1 MGMQTG
7 LDKQGP
13 NRIELYCLGTF
24 RLLIDGQD
32 RSHLLSY
39 DKVKLLLT
47 LLVLAQGQA
56 VARVKLADMLWPES
70 DPEQGRARVRHALH
84 VLRQALAPLSDIL
97 HSATTG
103 LTLEPDTVWSDIL
116 YIGGSTA
123 TKLDDARNKLTL
135 YQGPFLDGF
144 KMPGSDSLMSWHS
157 NWNAR
162 LDIELAQCR
171 HHLIKALMA
180 DEQHQAALAY
190 AKTWVNLW
198 PEDESCHRLLI
209 RLLVQDNDRDAA
221 MLAYQQCCDVMQQR
235 LGVKP
240 DAQTRAL
247 LGLGENTPPA
257 LPGPPDSDGYHFRA
271 MATVAIAIG
280 WQADPANGD
289 EPIETDCE
297 TSTLLL
303 RETHERVVRC
313 AREHGA
319 WIEQEHNATLLA
331 HFGYPAVNER
341 PVAPALALARTLAGL
356 SRPAQV
362 SLGLAIHA
370 DVLPI
375 DPATPINAHHL
386 LCQSAIALAWQA
398 GNSAVLLSN
407 QAAARLSSWSL
418 ESLPS
423 GKESSAYQLRLSEIA
438 SDTGR
443 IHGRLREFDI
453 LLQYWS
459 GRLSA
464 APRMLLLHGHT
475 GLGKTKLLRSLQD
488 YVRNVE
494 GAIVA
499 LQTQENDVRN
509 PYAPVLRWL
518 QKELRRG
525 TPDAPG
531 TRSDTQDTV
540 LHQRLIAQYG
550 LSTAQADILQQALSE
565 PLALG
570 QSVLREDTQNALLAL
585 LHSLCR
591 HQTLL
596 LTWEDLHWC
605 DAASLQ
611 LLQRLLADSGER
623 LRIVATSRQ
632 TLPESW
638 PVLPV
643 RIGALAHQDMN
654 ELINQRSR
662 SIKLPRDI
670 RAQIIEHSEGSPML
684 ARELLH
690 LYQLGQD
697 LSLVPRLLDQ
707 CAAHLRRLT
716 PQQRELAY
724 LAALLPD
731 IDERIASR
739 LLEQP
744 QSTIHA
750 ALQILEQHEWL
761 LPTEQSRLRCPG
773 ILGNCLRQLIIR
785 SERERLGRRLAE
797 HMLKQNQAPSAI
809 ATLLGQVRYQDTVQW
824 WQRAVEHALEQGQL
838 QEAELYLSQALRS
851 RRFIADPALRS
862 QTSFALHLTKAS
874 LSTAATG
881 PASPSSV
888 QAFEQVSELSLPDQP
903 ITLLASLWGEW
914 LTRHNRGQ
922 LDASLPIA
930 EKVLRLSQAH
940 LNEPWQG
947 WSWYA
952 LAQHRL
958 WRGEP
963 AQAEALLVR
972 ALPLIGMSAE
982 PQDIQAAPSQKP
994 SQALAYASLG
1004 LCQAVQ
1010 GRFATGLQNARH
1022 AITLA
1027 SYHHHPL
1034 AGAIASKLHLMRIY
1048 YLAGNL
1054 HEMAQES
1061 LALTGE
1067 QPLDKPDNIWLALA
1081 QMHQLLPA
1089 VLQTR
1094 NADLID
1100 PMQAAIERI
1109 RMDMPVALEG
1119 QLCMLARALIC
1130 LERHD
1135 TALALL
1141 AEAEQISEQHCSV
1154 LMYPEIHCLR
1164 GDLWLQRQRPDLARQ
1179 HWHQARESMDQ
1190 HGLLAYE
1197 HWLNDRQALIPV

>member
-7 LDKQGP
+7 ISRQSP

-39 DKVKLLLT
+39 DKVKLLLA

-56 VARVKLADMLWPES
+56 IARVKLADMLWPES
-70 DPEQGRARVRHALH
+70 DPEQGRARVRHALY
-84 VLRQALAPLSDIL
+84 VLRQALAPLSKVL
-97 HSATTG
+97 LSSTAS
-103 LTLEPDTVWSDIL
+103 LTLESDTVWSDVL
-116 YIGGSTA
+116 YIGSSTA
-123 TKLDDARNKLTL
+123 TELDEARNKLSL
-135 YQGPFLDGF
+135 YQGPFLEGL
-144 KMPGSDSLMSWHS
+144 KLPGSDSLMSWHN

-180 DEQHQAALAY
+180 SEQQQAALAY

-209 RLLVQDNDRDAA
+209 RLLVQDNDHDAA
-221 MLAYQQCCDVMQQR
+221 MLAYQQCCDVLQQR
-235 LGVKP
+235 LGVQP

-247 LGLGENTPPA
+247 LGTGVNAAPA
-257 LPGPPDSDGYHFRA
+257 LHGPSDPEGYHFRA

-280 WQADPANGD
+280 WRPNPDSGD
-289 EPIETDCE
+289 DSMETDYE
-297 TSTLLL
+297 TRTFLL

-331 HFGYPAVNER
+331 HFGYPAINER
-341 PVAPALALARTLAGL
+341 PVAPALTLARTLAGL

-362 SLGLAIHA
+362 SLGLAVHA

-375 DPATPINAHHL
+375 DPTTPINAHHL
-386 LCQSAIALAWQA
+386 LCQSVISLAWQA
-398 GNSAVLLSN
+398 DNGAVLLSS

-418 ESLPS
+418 EALPS
-423 GKESSAYQLRLSEIA
+423 GKEPSSYQLRLSETA
-438 SDTGR
+438 TDTGR

-475 GLGKTKLLRSLQD
+475 GMGKTKLLRSLQD

-494 GAIVA
+494 GAVVG
-499 LQTQENDVRN
+499 LQTQENDVRS

-518 QKELRRG
+518 QKELRYV
-525 TPDAPG
+525 TPNTAD
-531 TRSDTQDTV
+531 TRNGEQDTQ
-540 LHQRLIAQYG
+540 LHQRLMAQYD
-550 LSTAQADILQQALSE
+550 LSVAQADILHQTLIE
-565 PLALG
+565 PSTLG
-570 QSVLREDTQNALLAL
+570 QSVVREQTQHVLLAL
-585 LHSLCR
+585 LHALCR
-591 HQTLL
+591 NQTLL

-611 LLQRLLADSGER
+611 LLQRLLAGEER

-632 TLPESW
+632 ALPESW
-638 PVLPV
+638 PVLPL

-654 ELINQRSR
+654 ELISQRSR

-670 RAQIIEHSEGSPML
+670 RTHIIEHSEGSPML

-697 LSLVPRLLDQ
+697 LTLVPRLLDQ

-716 PQQRELAY
+716 PLQRELAY

-731 IDERIASR
+731 IDERLASR

-744 QSTIHA
+744 QSTIRT

-761 LPTEQSRLRCPG
+761 MSTEQSRWRCPD

-785 SERERLGRRLAE
+785 PERERLGRRLAE
-797 HMLKQNQAPSAI
+797 HMVEHNHAPSAI

-824 WQRAVEHALEQGQL
+824 WQRAIEHALEHGQL
-838 QEAELYLSQALRS
+838 QEAERYLSQALRS
-851 RRFIADPALRS
+851 RRFIADPTVHS

-881 PASPSSV
+881 PGSPRSV
-888 QAFEQVSELSLPDQP
+888 EAFEQVNELRDPEEPL
-903 ITLLASLWGEW
+903 TLLASLWGEW

-922 LDASLPIA
+922 LDGSLPIA
-930 EKVLRLSQAH
+930 EKVLRLSQDQ
-940 LNEPWQG
+940 LNEAWQG
-947 WSWYA
+947 WAWYA

-958 WRGEP
+958 WRGDP
-963 AQAEALLVR
+963 VQAETLLVR

-982 PQDIQAAPSQKP
+982 PQDAQALPSQKP

-1004 LCQAVQ
+1004 LCQALQ
-1010 GRFATGLQNARH
+1010 GHFSTGLQNARH

-1034 AGAIASKLHLMRIY
+1034 AGAIASRLHLMRIY

-1054 HEMAQES
+1054 QEMTQES
-1061 LALTGE
+1061 LALTGT
-1067 QPLDKPDNIWLALA
+1067 QSPAKPDTVWIALA

-1094 NADLID
+1094 NADLIE

-1109 RMDMPVALEG
+1109 RMDMPVAVEG
-1119 QLCMLARALIC
+1119 QLCMLARAL
-1130 LERHD
+1130 LS
-1135 TALALL
+1135 LARDDAAFAVL
-1141 AEAEQISEQHCSV
+1141 AEAEQISEQHGSV
-1154 LMYPEIHCLR
+1154 LMLPEIQCLR
-1164 GDLWLQRQRPDLARQ
+1164 GDIWLQRQCPDLASQ
-1179 HWHQARESMDQ
+1179 HWQQARESMDQ
-1190 HGLLAYE
+1190 HGLLAYQ
-1197 HWLNDRQALIPV
+1197 HWLNDRQALIPG